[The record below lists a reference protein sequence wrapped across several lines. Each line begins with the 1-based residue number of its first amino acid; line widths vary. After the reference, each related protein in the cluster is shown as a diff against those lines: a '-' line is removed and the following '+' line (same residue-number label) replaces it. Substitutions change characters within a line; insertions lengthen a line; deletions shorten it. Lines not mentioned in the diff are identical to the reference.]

1 MDRSMLWQ
9 ISKPNHVAVRFVLVG
24 GLDVLDAKPDAF
36 AKEPKQVC
44 HSPDEGGTTRALRWD
59 ATFSHASKPPERPG
73 KVADTVDLAESVTIV
88 TQLGRKQLVDLAE
101 TKSALLDLAESPAL
115 AERKD
120 SLLDLAGAIDDEDA
134 HVWAKVDLFAAFGED
149 AVAVPGVDRRD
160 SQITFW
166 EWARNILVLL
176 PLLITWSGVALASHQ
191 YGRLTEL
198 AARPDQDA
206 GIVGMSMRPFIALWE
221 QGFDGIPGLTED
233 IWHSLAGWFDLTM
246 VALLDLTAILM
257 VVAAS
262 LRSGYLRRNREVTL
276 ENEFQKVWNQLR
288 ETLTAASFHLS
299 KRAFDT
305 PLRVTEELGKA
316 TAHLSSIYKQILD
329 AEDRAKSRL
338 DDITE
343 SIMTFSTRLAA
354 HEEVVGGLNVT
365 ARSLSDSLRSAR
377 DDIAQIGATFAD
389 TAAQER
395 ELVNQ
400 LGDTTLQLG
409 ATTTESLRQAS
420 EIKSATSELVG
431 ALAEERGVHSAV
443 AESLAGSATA
453 LQNSADEVRRQ
464 WEKLGDDRVVLRDD
478 LQRLQGIFNRAGEQM
493 QQVADHVNVAYQ
505 LFPGVE
511 QSNRELADSFSS
523 SAQALNDSAKEISTH
538 TSETLNSLLDV
549 ATGRLDEQVNSA
561 KEISTHTSEALSSL
575 LDVATGRLD
584 EQVEVAT
591 QQVTASLTEAA
602 ASLRSAAGGVLDGA
616 QDSMDSYRQVNQ
628 EVITGLQE
636 AAQALQTAGTHVGA
650 RWREASDDRG
660 GLQRETVNLREA
672 VENLIVRLE
681 GLAERTDSPPPEP
694 DDSAPD

>member
-1 MDRSMLWQ
+1 M
-9 ISKPNHVAVRFVLVG
+9 
-24 GLDVLDAKPDAF
+24 
-36 AKEPKQVC
+36 
-44 HSPDEGGTTRALRWD
+44 
-59 ATFSHASKPPERPG
+59 
-73 KVADTVDLAESVTIV
+73 
-88 TQLGRKQLVDLAE
+88 DLAE
-101 TKSALLDLAESPAL
+101 TKSALFDLAESPAL
-115 AERKD
+115 VERKD
-120 SLLDLAGAIDDEDA
+120 SLLQLAGAIDGEDA

-160 SQITFW
+160 RQITWW

-198 AARPDQDA
+198 AARSADQDSE
-206 GIVGMSMRPFIALWE
+206 IVRISKRPFIALWE

-233 IWHSLAGWFDLTM
+233 IWHALAGWFDLTM
-246 VALLDLTAILM
+246 VALLDLTAIVM
-257 VVAAS
+257 VIAAS
-262 LRSGYLRRNREVTL
+262 FMVGYLRRNREVTL
-276 ENEFQKVWNQLR
+276 EDEFQEIWNQLR

-354 HEEVVGGLNVT
+354 HEEVVAGLNVT

-395 ELVNQ
+395 ELVNL
-400 LGDTTLQLG
+400 LGDTTVQLG
-409 ATTTESLRQAS
+409 ATTEESLRQTS

-443 AESLAGSATA
+443 SESLAGSATA
-453 LQNSADEVRRQ
+453 LRNSADEVRRQ
-464 WEKLGDDRVVLRDD
+464 WEQLGDDRVVLRDD
-478 LQRLQGIFNRAGEQM
+478 LQRLQEIFSRAGEQM

-511 QSNRELADSFSS
+511 QSNQELADSFRSS
-523 SAQALNDSAKEISTH
+523 TEAFNNSAREISAH
-538 TSETLNSLLDV
+538 TNEALSSLLET
-549 ATGRLDEQVNSA
+549 ATGRLDEQVDSA
-561 KEISTHTSEALSSL
+561 KEISAHTSEALSSL
-575 LDVATGRLD
+575 LETATGRLD

-591 QQVTASLTEAA
+591 QQVTASLSEAA
-602 ASLRSAAGGVLDGA
+602 ASLRSAAGGVLEGA

-628 EVITGLQE
+628 EVIAGLQE
-636 AAQALQTAGTHVGA
+636 AARALQTAGTHVSGS
-650 RWREASDDRG
+650 WREASDNRA
-660 GLQRETVNLREA
+660 GLQRETADLREA

-681 GLAERTDSPPPEP
+681 GLAERTDSPPPGP

>member
-1 MDRSMLWQ
+1 M
-9 ISKPNHVAVRFVLVG
+9 
-24 GLDVLDAKPDAF
+24 
-36 AKEPKQVC
+36 
-44 HSPDEGGTTRALRWD
+44 
-59 ATFSHASKPPERPG
+59 
-73 KVADTVDLAESVTIV
+73 
-88 TQLGRKQLVDLAE
+88 DLAE
-101 TKSALLDLAESPAL
+101 TKSALFDLAESPAL
-115 AERKD
+115 VERKD
-120 SLLDLAGAIDDEDA
+120 SLLQLAGAIDGEDA

-160 SQITFW
+160 RQITWW

-198 AARPDQDA
+198 AARSADQDSE
-206 GIVGMSMRPFIALWE
+206 IVRISKRPFIALWE

-233 IWHSLAGWFDLTM
+233 IWHALAGWFDLTM
-246 VALLDLTAILM
+246 VALLDLTAIVM
-257 VVAAS
+257 VIAAS
-262 LRSGYLRRNREVTL
+262 FMVGYLRRNREVTL
-276 ENEFQKVWNQLR
+276 EDEFQEIWNQLR

-354 HEEVVGGLNVT
+354 HEEVVAGLNVT

-395 ELVNQ
+395 ELVNL
-400 LGDTTLQLG
+400 LGDTTVQLG
-409 ATTTESLRQAS
+409 ATTEESLRQTS

-443 AESLAGSATA
+443 SESLAGSATA
-453 LQNSADEVRRQ
+453 LRNSADEVRRQ
-464 WEKLGDDRVVLRDD
+464 WEQLGDDRVVLRDD
-478 LQRLQGIFNRAGEQM
+478 LQRLQEIFSRAGEQM

-511 QSNRELADSFSS
+511 QSNQELADSFRSS
-523 SAQALNDSAKEISTH
+523 TEAFNNSAREISAH
-538 TSETLNSLLDV
+538 TN
-549 ATGRLDEQVNSA
+549 
-561 KEISTHTSEALSSL
+561 EALSSL
-575 LDVATGRLD
+575 LETATGRLD

-591 QQVTASLTEAA
+591 QQVTASLSEAA
-602 ASLRSAAGGVLDGA
+602 ASLRSAAGGVLEGA

-628 EVITGLQE
+628 EVIAGLQE
-636 AAQALQTAGTHVGA
+636 AARALQTAGTHVSGS
-650 RWREASDDRG
+650 WREASDNRA
-660 GLQRETVNLREA
+660 GLQRETADLREA

-681 GLAERTDSPPPEP
+681 GLAERTDSPPPGP